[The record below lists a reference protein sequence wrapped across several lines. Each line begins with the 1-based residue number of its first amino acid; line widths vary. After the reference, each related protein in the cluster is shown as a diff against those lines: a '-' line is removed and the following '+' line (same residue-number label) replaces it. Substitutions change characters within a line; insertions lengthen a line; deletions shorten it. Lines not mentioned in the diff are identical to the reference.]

1 MSRAVGFALYV
12 IALLIALT
20 YNDSARAQTAPQWER
35 ADAQCAGEPL
45 LRTTGKTNPAC
56 RERDSIA
63 RALIKQG
70 WLPCNHGV
78 WLSPEQQKW
87 FTLVLRDI
95 NAQASANIDQSYG
108 LMPLL
113 LHELRQKLS
122 DAQIFAIWNE
132 QRPALQAYA
141 PFGSAVMASM
151 MQRLALT
158 YARSNDPRYY
168 LEP

>member
-1 MSRAVGFALYV
+1 MSRTLGFVLYV
-12 IALLIALT
+12 VALIVALA
-20 YNDSARAQTAPQWER
+20 YNDVVHSQTLQWTQLDEK
-35 ADAQCAGEPL
+35 CAGEPL

-56 RERDSIA
+56 RQRDSISS
-63 RALIKQG
+63 ALIKQG

-87 FTLVLRDI
+87 FVAVLRDI
-95 NAQASANIDQSYG
+95 DAKASTNIAQSYDM
-108 LMPLL
+108 MPML

-141 PFGSAVMASM
+141 PYGSMVMTSM
-151 MQRLALT
+151 MQKLAMV
-158 YARSNDPRYY
+158 YARSHDPRYI